1 MKEKMLHSN
10 YEQLIDNP
18 MNIVGDMSYD
28 EYCDWLDLGTK
39 EDLEAT
45 LEKFKSTNSYMPQ
58 DYICILKLK
67 LNSL

>member
-1 MKEKMLHSN
+1 MKTKVLFS

-18 MNIVGDMSYD
+18 LNIVGDMSYD

-39 EDLEAT
+39 EDLKAT
-45 LEKFKSTNSYMPQ
+45 LEKFVSEKMPQ
-58 DYICILKLK
+58 DYIEILKIK

>member
-1 MKEKMLHSN
+1 MKTKVLFS

-18 MNIVGDMSYD
+18 LNIVGDMSYD

-39 EDLEAT
+39 EDLKAT
-45 LEKFKSTNSYMPQ
+45 LEKFVSAKMPK
-58 DYICILKLK
+58 DYIEILKIK